1 MRFSL
6 IRKMV
11 EAAIVIML
19 MFLLWKLGIQVGFAG
34 GQSLNFA
41 ILPEPK
47 ALLQVLCAAIEF
59 LVSITF
65 FIILGRQILPSGI
78 KELVV
83 GPMTLANKLQYFP
96 GVFALGVFAGLTL
109 HAVVVFMTLLS
120 YGVNY
125 VK

>member
-1 MRFSL
+1 MMRFSL
-6 IRKMV
+6 IRMMV
-11 EAAIVIML
+11 EVVIVIML
-19 MFLLWKLGIQVGFAG
+19 MILLWELGIQVGFAG

-65 FIILGRQILPSGI
+65 FIMLSRQILPSGI

-83 GPMTLANKLQYFP
+83 GTMTTMTLANKLQYFP
-96 GVFALGVFAGLTL
+96 GIFALGVFAGLFG
-109 HAVVVFMTLLS
+109 HAVVVFMTLLL
-120 YGVNY
+120 Y
-125 VK
+125 

>member
-1 MRFSL
+1 
-6 IRKMV
+6 V
-11 EAAIVIML
+11 
-19 MFLLWKLGIQVGFAG
+19 GIHG

-41 ILPEPK
+41 TLPEPK

-65 FIILGRQILPSGI
+65 FIMLGRQILPSGI

-83 GPMTLANKLQYFP
+83 GTVGTMTLANKLQYFP
-96 GVFALGVFAGLTL
+96 GVFALGVFAGLTG
-109 HAVVVFMTLLS
+109 HAVIVFMTLLL

>member
-6 IRKMV
+6 IRMMV
-11 EAAIVIML
+11 EVVIVIML
-19 MFLLWKLGIQVGFAG
+19 MILLWELGIQVGFAG

-65 FIILGRQILPSGI
+65 FIMLSRQILPSGI

-83 GPMTLANKLQYFP
+83 GTMTTMTLANKLQYFP
-96 GVFALGVFAGLTL
+96 GIFALGVFAGLFG
-109 HAVVVFMTLLS
+109 HAVVVFMTLLL
-120 YGVNY
+120 Y
-125 VK
+125 